1 MGVVDSEDE
10 QEDETDIK
18 KKEIVNNLNDKIPEN
33 LKILNKSSYSYDD

>member
-18 KKEIVNNLNDKIPEN
+18 KKEIVNNLNDKIPEIME
-33 LKILNKSSYSYDD
+33 LAVKT